1 MKFKLAPM
9 DDDGLVF
16 IEINVPFCVGPQTM
30 AKFLKLMEFSHPFK
44 KPDEWKIRDL
54 MWHLKNEIKFSG
66 RTRID
71 KTEVSLDEEPLY
83 FGCVEKYFPELKR

>member
-1 MKFKLAPM
+1 MKFKIIES
-9 DDDGLVF
+9 DEGLKF
-16 IEINVPFCVGPQTM
+16 IEIKVPFSIGPMTM

-44 KPDEWKIRDL
+44 APGDWKIRGL
-54 MWHLKNEIKFSG
+54 LWHLKHEIMYNG

-71 KTEVSLDEEPLY
+71 KIEVNADEESLY